1 MLTVPAL
8 IFITV
13 FIFIPLI
20 NGTRIAFYTWNGY
33 SKTMKFVGLKNFKS
47 LFKDRRILR
56 TTINT
61 LIYGIGS
68 CFLQNI
74 FGLLAALF
82 VDRKFK
88 GRDGVRA
95 VIYMP
100 IMISAFIFGE
110 IMHTMFSYDNGIIN
124 DILALFGKDP
134 VYWLGNS
141 WLGVVII
148 TIINSWQYVGLC
160 MLIYLAGLQAIP
172 KSYIEASELDGAD
185 KMTRFFKIKLPLLIP
200 SITTAVI
207 TNLIGGLK
215 LYEMVVGLTEGGPNR
230 ETMSLSQ
237 YIQLLY
243 FNDEKAGYSAAVGIY
258 MFLLICVLSLPLNK
272 LLKKREVQT

>member
-1 MLTVPAL
+1 MLTIPAL
-8 IFITV
+8 IFIVV
-13 FIFIPLI
+13 FIFIPLF

-33 SKTMKFVGLKNFKS
+33 SKNMKYVGLKNFIS
-47 LFKDRRILR
+47 LFKDKRILR

-68 CFLQNI
+68 CALQNI

-82 VDRKFK
+82 VDRKFR

-95 VIYMP
+95 IIYMP
-100 IMISAFIFGE
+100 IMISGFIFGG
-110 IMHTMFSYDNGIIN
+110 IMHTMFSFDNGVIN
-124 DILALFGKDP
+124 DFLAIFGKEP

-141 WLGVVII
+141 WLGVIII
-148 TIINSWQYVGLC
+148 TLINSWQYVGLC

-172 KSYIEASELDGAD
+172 RSYIEASELDGANRI
-185 KMTRFFKIKLPLLIP
+185 TRFFKIKLPLLIP

-215 LYEMVVGLTEGGPNR
+215 LYEIVVGLTEGGPNR

-258 MFLLICVLSLPLNK
+258 MFFLICVLSLPLNK
-272 LLKKREVQT
+272 ILRKQEVQI